1 MISDD
6 IRSLVG
12 KFGQEGWRPSLI
24 GWGLGSALVA
34 LAWAF
39 VYRFAI
45 GATTLAD
52 FAALAPIVAIVMQYI
67 AARGPGRRG
76 ALPQSPTPE
85 GGLVN
90 NMATA

>member
-6 IRSLVG
+6 VRTLVA
-12 KFGQEGWRPSLI
+12 KVGQEGWRPSLI

-34 LAWAF
+34 LAWVF

-52 FAALAPIVAIVMQYI
+52 FAALAPIVAIIMQYI

-76 ALPQSPTPE
+76 PLPNTPTPD

-90 NMATA
+90 NGALA